1 MTADTESAALTLGDF
16 EGLVGTI
23 FAIEAGAGPYPLEL
37 LSVRAL
43 PHSPRAEGGFRLE
56 FAGPEQTQ
64 IFQSIYPFPLR
75 DTLYDVFLVPN
86 GPGPD
91 RRPRYEAVF
100 F

>member
-1 MTADTESAALTLGDF
+1 MTACAETAGLALGDF

-37 LSVRAL
+37 LSVQPL

-64 IFQSIYPFPLR
+64 IFQSIYPFPVRGGLH
-75 DTLYDVFLVPN
+75 DIFLVPN

-91 RRPRYEAVF
+91 GRPRYEAVF